1 MRRRDVTTRLLVL
14 FAAGW
19 LLFGFPLL
27 KLWLARPV
35 VLFVV
40 WGGVIAAL
48 AVLME
53 RTRE

>member
-1 MRRRDVTTRLLVL
+1 MRQRDITAWLLVL

-27 KLWLARPV
+27 KLWLARPA

-40 WGGVIAAL
+40 WGLVIAAL
-48 AVLME
+48 AWLME
-53 RTRE
+53 RQRE